1 MQHDDLADPYG
12 FWTDDKPTRQ
22 VQRTRIHGD
31 TQMLPVVRTRS
42 GKIPSP
48 VRRRNPLMTRL
59 LMMVGSGLLVV
70 PAAFA
75 FRTDRPDRSA
85 GPKAVDPVLL
95 GTMPPSPTDLT
106 LAVDTEAPTT
116 TLAASTAAPT
126 DPPTTVAPT
135 VEPTAPLTEAPT
147 TAASKKK
154 ATPKPTTPPASVAA
168 AAQAA
173 PQPAACSA
181 TYTIVAGD
189 TWSGIASR
197 AKVSMNTLL
206 AANGATI
213 NTVLL
218 PGKKVCLPNGA
229 QQPAPPTTKPAATTT
244 QPPATTQPK
253 PATTTTTQP
262 PATTAPGT
270 TQPAP
275 PPNTY
280 TKAQV
285 TQIIRD
291 VWPDDLENAAI
302 AIATRESNLI
312 PTVRNY
318 CCYGLFQIYF
328 NANKAFLASVGVTSA
343 AQLYDPT
350 VNATAAYAM
359 YRHSGWAPWGGDP
372 TATTT
377 TTTVAP

>member
-22 VQRTRIHGD
+22 VQRTRVHGE

-70 PAAFA
+70 PVAFA
-75 FRTDRPDRSA
+75 FRTDGPNRSA

-95 GTMPPSPTDLT
+95 GTMPASPTDVT
-106 LAVDTEAPTT
+106 LPVDTDAPTT
-116 TLAASTAAPT
+116 TLVATTAAPT
-126 DPPTTVAPT
+126 DPPTTVAAT
-135 VEPTAPLTEAPT
+135 EAPTAPPTEAPT
-147 TAASKKK
+147 TAAPKKK
-154 ATPKPTTPPASVAA
+154 ATPKPTTTPAPAIAA
-168 AAQAA
+168 ASQTAA
-173 PQPAACSA
+173 QPAACSA

-197 AKVSMNTLL
+197 AKVSMNSLL
-206 AANGATI
+206 TANGATT

-218 PGKKVCLPNGA
+218 PGKKVCLPSGA
-229 QQPAPPTTKPAATTT
+229 QQPAPPTTKPATTT
-244 QPPATTQPK
+244 TSPPATTQPK
-253 PATTTTTQP
+253 PATTTTQP

-275 PPNTY
+275 PANTY

-285 TQIIRD
+285 AQIIRD
-291 VWPDDLENAAI
+291 IWPDDLENAAI

-328 NANKAFLASVGVTSA
+328 TANQAFLASVGVTSA
-343 AQLYDPT
+343 AQLYDPV
-350 VNATAAYAM
+350 VNTTAAYAM

-377 TTTVAP
+377 TTVAP